1 MDIVV
6 VGDINVDLIF
16 TGLPSLPAYK
26 ELKHAKNVKLTMGG
40 SSSIFA
46 CNISRLGAATGFV
59 GKVGKD
65 HLGDFLIDTL
75 NSAGVDTS
83 SMVRASGMPTG
94 ICVSLSFPQDYAMVS
109 YPGIRESFQLTEID
123 MDYIRRA
130 RHLHLSGFYL
140 QPGLQ
145 PDCAE
150 LFRRAKS
157 AGLTTSLDPD
167 HDPREKWDG
176 GIQELLAH
184 IDLFLPNET
193 EAARISRTPDLS
205 AAMTYFGQS
214 GKITVIKQGAGGATL
229 VHGKELSSA
238 PAFPIDPVDTTGAG
252 DSFNAG
258 FIFQYLR
265 GAPLQQCR
273 AWGNACGALST
284 RALGGID
291 AFPTASEVEG
301 FLAQRTAAAGKVL
314 GPPVSR

>member
-46 CNISRLGAATGFV
+46 CNIARLGAATAFI

-83 SMVRASGMPTG
+83 RMVRSSGMPTG
-94 ICVSLSFPQDYAMVS
+94 ICVSMSFPQDYAMVS
-109 YPGIRESFQLTEID
+109 YPGIRESFQLKEID
-123 MDYIRRA
+123 GGYVEQA

-167 HDPREKWDG
+167 HDAREKWDG
-176 GIQELLAH
+176 GIKELLAYV
-184 IDLFLPNET
+184 DFFLPNET
-193 EAARISRTPDLS
+193 EALRISQSHDL
-205 AAMTYFGQS
+205 AAAISFFGQS
-214 GKITVIKQGAGGATL
+214 GRTTVIKQGATGVSVIRGGD
-229 VHGKELSSA
+229 VFSA
-238 PAFPIDPVDTTGAG
+238 PAFHIDPVDTTGAG

-258 FIFQYLR
+258 FIFQHLR
-265 GAPLQQCR
+265 GAPLQQCMT
-273 AWGNACGALST
+273 WGNACGALST

-291 AFPTASEVEG
+291 AFPTASEVEA
-301 FLAQRTAAAGKVL
+301 FLTQRSAGSGKML
-314 GPPVSR
+314 NQPVSR

>member
-46 CNISRLGAATGFV
+46 CNVARLGAATGFV

-75 NSAGVDTS
+75 NSAGVETS
-83 SMVRASGMPTG
+83 RVVRASGMPTG
-94 ICVSLSFPQDYAMVS
+94 ICVSMSFPQDYAMVS
-109 YPGIRESFQLTEID
+109 YPGIRESFQLKEID
-123 MDYIRRA
+123 LNYVRQA

-145 PDCAE
+145 RDCIE
-150 LFRRAKS
+150 LYRSAKRS
-157 AGLTTSLDPD
+157 GLTTSLDPD
-167 HDPREKWDG
+167 HDPREKWDE
-176 GIQELLAH
+176 GIKELLAYV
-184 IDLFLPNET
+184 DFFLPNET
-193 EAARISRTPDLS
+193 EAARISRTPDLA
-205 AAMTYFGQS
+205 AAMSFFAQFG
-214 GKITVIKQGAGGATL
+214 GTTVIKQGASGASAFRGQEIL
-229 VHGKELSSA
+229 SA
-238 PAFPIDPVDTTGAG
+238 PAFPIDPADTTGAG

-258 FIFQYLR
+258 FVFQLLR
-265 GAPLQQCR
+265 GAPLPQCMV
-273 AWGNACGALST
+273 WGNACGALST

-291 AFPTASEVEG
+291 GFPTMEEVED
-301 FLAQRTAAAGKVL
+301 FLVHQND
-314 GPPVSR
+314 GPALPATQPMPR